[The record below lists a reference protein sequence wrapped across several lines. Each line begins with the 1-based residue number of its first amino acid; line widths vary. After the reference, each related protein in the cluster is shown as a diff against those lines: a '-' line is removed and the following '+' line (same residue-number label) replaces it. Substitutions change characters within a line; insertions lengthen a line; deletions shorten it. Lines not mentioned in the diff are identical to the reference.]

1 MEKKKIPS
9 KKATLL
15 MLKWFVN
22 KRFLIGEIEGI
33 LQSFFKSN
41 NKVKD
46 STMEEYDDMDY
57 SFVFTTA
64 SDAYSNEYVTVEIYY
79 LKTRNNLVLVTGAEL
94 VEYVTRLK
102 RKTIK
107 IELI

>member
-1 MEKKKIPS
+1 MEKKKMPS
-9 KKATLL
+9 KKATLK
-15 MLKWFVN
+15 MLESLVY

-33 LQSFFKSN
+33 LQSFFNSD

-64 SDAYSNEYVTVEIYY
+64 SDAYSKEYVTVEIYY
-79 LKTRNNLVLVTGAEL
+79 LKTRNNLVLVTSAKL
-94 VEYVTRLK
+94 LKYVTQD
-102 RKTIK
+102 
-107 IELI
+107 

>member
-1 MEKKKIPS
+1 
-9 KKATLL
+9 
-15 MLKWFVN
+15 MLEWFVN
-22 KRFLIGEIEGI
+22 KRFLIGELEGI

-46 STMEEYDDMDY
+46 STIEEYNDIDY

-79 LKTRNNLVLVTGAEL
+79 LKTRNNLVLVTGAQL
-94 VEYVTRLK
+94 VEYVTQD
-102 RKTIK
+102 
-107 IELI
+107 

>member
-1 MEKKKIPS
+1 MEKKIPS
-9 KKATLL
+9 KKAILK
-15 MLKWFVN
+15 MLEWFVN

-46 STMEEYDDMDY
+46 STIEEYDDIDY

-79 LKTRNNLVLVTGAEL
+79 LKTRNNLVLVTGAQL
-94 VEYVTRLK
+94 VEYVTQD
-102 RKTIK
+102 
-107 IELI
+107 

>member
-9 KKATLL
+9 KEATLK
-15 MLKWFVN
+15 MLEELVG

-33 LQSFFKSN
+33 LQSFFKSD

-46 STMEEYDDMDY
+46 STMEEYNDIDY

-64 SDAYSNEYVTVEIYY
+64 SDAHSKEFVDVEIYY
-79 LKTRNNLVLVTGAEL
+79 LKTRNDLVLVTEAQL
-94 VEYVTRLK
+94 LEYVTQD
-102 RKTIK
+102 
-107 IELI
+107 

>member
-9 KKATLL
+9 KKATLK
-15 MLKWFVN
+15 MLKGLVN

-46 STMEEYDDMDY
+46 STMEEYNDIDY
-57 SFVFTTA
+57 SLVFTTA
-64 SDAYSNEYVTVEIYY
+64 SDAYSKEFLDVEIYY
-79 LKTRNNLVLVTGAEL
+79 LKTRNDSVLVTEAQL
-94 VEYVTRLK
+94 LEYVTHD
-102 RKTIK
+102 
-107 IELI
+107 

>member
-9 KKATLL
+9 EEATRL
-15 MLKWFVN
+15 MLEWFVN

-46 STMEEYDDMDY
+46 STMEECDDMDY

-79 LKTRNNLVLVTGAEL
+79 LKTRNNLVLVTAAQL
-94 VEYVTRLK
+94 IEYVTQD
-102 RKTIK
+102 
-107 IELI
+107 

>member
-9 KKATLL
+9 EEATRL
-15 MLKWFVN
+15 MLELLVD
-22 KRFLIGEIEGI
+22 KRFSIGEIEGI

-46 STMEEYDDMDY
+46 STIEEYDDIDY

-79 LKTRNNLVLVTGAEL
+79 LKTRNNLVLVTGAQL
-94 VEYVTRLK
+94 VEYVTQD
-102 RKTIK
+102 
-107 IELI
+107 

>member
-9 KKATLL
+9 EEATRL
-15 MLKWFVN
+15 MLEELVN

-41 NKVKD
+41 NKVED

-57 SFVFTTA
+57 SIVFTTA
-64 SDAYSNEYVTVEIYY
+64 SDAYSKEYADVDIYY
-79 LKTRNNLVLVTGAEL
+79 LKTRNDLVLVTEAQL
-94 VEYVTRLK
+94 LEYVTQD
-102 RKTIK
+102 
-107 IELI
+107 